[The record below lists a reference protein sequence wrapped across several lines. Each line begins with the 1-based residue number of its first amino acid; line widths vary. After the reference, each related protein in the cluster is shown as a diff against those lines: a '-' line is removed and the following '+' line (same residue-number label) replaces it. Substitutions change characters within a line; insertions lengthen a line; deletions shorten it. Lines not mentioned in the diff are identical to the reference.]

1 MNISELSVKRPTLI
15 VVIFTAITFLGIM
28 AMQSL
33 NYELL
38 PKFTPPGFI
47 IATPYPGASPS
58 EVEANVSVK
67 IEDAISSMANVDVI
81 NTISQ
86 ESMSVVI
93 VMMKSGTVMEP
104 VLNEATRKIESVRAE
119 LPTSALAPGLK
130 EFSFDDMPV
139 MTVAVQSDLP
149 AEKLF
154 DELEYKIKPSIQKID
169 GVGEITFIGE
179 APREIAVNVDHKKL
193 DKYKLSILQ
202 ITQAIKESN
211 FDFPAGKISEGDA
224 QSLLRM
230 SSKFKTAEEISKT
243 VVSAN
248 PDGVIRLSDVAEV
261 SDIQKEYKNLYRI
274 NGVQSLGVLIKKK
287 TDANTVK
294 VNEAIK
300 NEFKLLEEKYKNENL
315 KFLIPN
321 DGSIIIKDAADSVSK
336 DLINAIILVTI
347 LMILFLHSGRNAMIV
362 MISVPLA
369 LIGTFIGIQLM
380 GYTLNLMTLLALSLI
395 IGTLVDDAI
404 VVLENV
410 YRHLEM
416 GKKAWQAT
424 LDGVKEVNI
433 TVISTSLVLIVVFLP
448 VALSQS
454 IITPIIAPFAMV
466 IVISVT
472 ISTFAALTVIPLLT
486 SRFSRLE
493 ILDSKTVWGFV
504 IKKFESGLHK
514 FSDVILGILFKAIRH
529 KAVTLI
535 SATVLF
541 FGSFGLVAGGFIGN
555 EFISLGDVG
564 EGIISIEYPKNYTLK
579 QNNLRTKQIE
589 EYISKKPEV
598 TNLYTSVGYSS
609 GWLAVGGNQDKTEI
623 NIKLVNKN
631 LRDISS
637 AKFIKNLENELNS
650 KFTDVKVRSSIVSL
664 TGGADENPIQIIFRS
679 ADKEQLM
686 AFANEMSEKIKKVP
700 GTSNVKLSIEGIYPE
715 LAITFDKEKMA
726 TLGITPAMAGATIQ
740 NAFSGNTDSKFQ
752 VGDYKYDINIRL
764 DEFNRRSIQDVENL
778 GVVNNRGEIV
788 KLGQF
793 SQIKEQNSTS
803 KLERYNRISSVK
815 LEAQALG
822 RSSGVIGED
831 IVKLLNETKLPTGVD
846 YVLDGDLKYQSQAFG
861 SLFLAI
867 LIAIVLVY
875 LVMVALYESYLHPF
889 VVLFSI
895 PLSIIG
901 ALFALAMAQ
910 ETINIFT
917 MLGVIML
924 IGIVTKNAILVVD
937 FINTLR
943 SQGMNL
949 VKASVVAVKLRI
961 RPILMTALSTVI
973 GMLPIAISS
982 GAGSEWK
989 NGLGW
994 ALIGGMTSSML
1005 LSLVIVPVVYIIV
1018 ESAKDLLMKKL
1029 KRA

>member
-380 GYTLNLMTLLALSLI
+380 GYTLNLMTLLALS
-395 IGTLVDDAI
+395 
-404 VVLENV
+404 
-410 YRHLEM
+410 
-416 GKKAWQAT
+416 
-424 LDGVKEVNI
+424 
-433 TVISTSLVLIVVFLP
+433 
-448 VALSQS
+448 QS

-514 FSDVILGILFKAIRH
+514 FSYVILGILFKAIRH

-778 GVVNNRGEIV
+778 GVVNNRGEVV